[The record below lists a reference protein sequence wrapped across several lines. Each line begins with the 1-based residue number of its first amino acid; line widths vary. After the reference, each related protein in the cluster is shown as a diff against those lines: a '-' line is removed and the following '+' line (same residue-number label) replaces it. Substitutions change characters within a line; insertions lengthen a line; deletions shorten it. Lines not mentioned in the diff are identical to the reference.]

1 MTWSRQWWHSSLH
14 SVLPA
19 KANLQAKPDINRAGI
34 QSFHNSEGCQDSQGH
49 AWHYGTGLH
58 NLLSDRDNRTIRTAD
73 SIQYGILQ
81 RNAGKAMCAV
91 EDLTHGRTESL
102 KQASTPEPRLLSHST
117 TAVSSPSGR
126 EAPAQPCGLCQPS
139 GVSHGVVTRKH
150 LALECFIHKDH
161 MSKGMQTSQVR

>member
-1 MTWSRQWWHSSLH
+1 MTWSQQWWHNSLH

-19 KANLQAKPDINRAGI
+19 KANLQAKPDVNRAGI

-58 NLLSDRDNRTIRTAD
+58 NPQSDRDNTIRAAD
-73 SIQYGILQ
+73 SILYGILQ

-91 EDLTHGRTESL
+91 EGLTHGTTRVFEASL
-102 KQASTPEPRLLSHST
+102 STPAPKLLSRSA
-117 TAVSSPSGR
+117 TAVSSPSGQ

-139 GVSHGVVTRKH
+139 GVSHGVVTGKH

-161 MSKGMQTSQVR
+161 MSKGIQTSQVR